1 MQIGGN
7 EYISSLETKQLHK
20 GTFRGERDRE
30 FWNLLVSP
38 ELCMS
43 LSRVNA

>member
-7 EYISSLETKQLHK
+7 EYISSLETKQLLIK
-20 GTFRGERDRE
+20 GHLGERDRE